1 VLLCDPFYYLWS
13 KLATLHPVSAVAE
26 DVFLLSAG
34 LSELTFDPR
43 PDVRKS
49 SLEVLFDTL
58 RYHGHLFSPALWERV
73 FDSVL
78 FPIFDYVRRASV
90 RSADR
95 SVSFKSEQSAG
106 EPSPSERRES
116 LEMDVWLYETCTLAL
131 QLVVDLFVKFYAVV
145 DPLLPRILQ
154 LLTGFIKRP
163 HQSLAAIG
171 VAAFVRLLSSA
182 GALFSPADWDAVL
195 AALRD
200 AGSSTLPDLDALTAD
215 RLEEATLR
223 KQRGEGMDEEDGDE
237 GERTADESKEEEDR
251 QGGGEQKGQGS
262 GEGESEAEL
271 QAEGGAPGAPVGSR
285 GDSPAAAEVGPH
297 ASMQQSIA
305 DLRCRTAVQLL
316 LVQVRQQ
323 QAPSYCY

>member
-1 VLLCDPFYYLWS
+1 MVLCDPCYYSCS
-13 KLATLHPVSAVAE
+13 KLATLHPVSAVATYL
-26 DVFLLSAG
+26 FLLSAG

-95 SVSFKSEQSAG
+95 SVSFKSEQSA
-106 EPSPSERRES
+106 EAASPSEARES

-200 AGSSTLPDLDALTAD
+200 AGGSTLPDLDALSAD

-223 KQRGEGMDEEDGDE
+223 KQRGEGLDQEDGDE
-237 GERTADESKEEEDR
+237 RGRTADESEVERGE
-251 QGGGEQKGQGS
+251 EQKGQGS
-262 GEGESEAEL
+262 GEGESGAEL

-323 QAPSYCY
+323 QAPSAWY

>member
-1 VLLCDPFYYLWS
+1 MGL
-13 KLATLHPVSAVAE
+13 
-26 DVFLLSAG
+26 AG

-78 FPIFDYVRRASV
+78 FPIFDYVRRASA
-90 RSADR
+90 RSAERSLSLASDR
-95 SVSFKSEQSAG
+95 SAGGGGSETPGSA
-106 EPSPSERRES
+106 REG

-145 DPLLPRILQ
+145 DPLLPRILH
-154 LLTGFIKRP
+154 LLTAFIKRP

-171 VAAFVRLLSSA
+171 VAAFVRLISSA

-195 AALRD
+195 AALAD
-200 AGSSTLPDLDALTAD
+200 AGGSTLPDLSALTAD
-215 RLEEATLR
+215 RLEEAALR
-223 KQRGEGMDEEDGDE
+223 QQRGEALDDDDVEEAGGTPARMPGEDGAVRE
-237 GERTADESKEEEDR
+237 REAAGESGAGPSGAEAAGRATGVEKAGVADGAE
-251 QGGGEQKGQGS
+251 GQG
-262 GEGESEAEL
+262 AEDGL
-271 QAEGGAPGAPVGSR
+271 ATGS
-285 GDSPAAAEVGPH
+285 V
-297 ASMQQSIA
+297 QQSIA

-316 LVQVRQQ
+316 LVQVRGRCSGRSTPS
-323 QAPSYCY
+323 QAVCSSRTGCQSCELPVN